1 MKVVKND
8 FTKFSFHHIGKAPS
22 NPLNLIQ
29 RELLQYRRRAASDG
43 AEETSVSRLR
53 YSFV

>member
-8 FTKFSFHHIGKAPS
+8 FTKFSFHYIGKAPS

-29 RELLQYRRRAASDG
+29 RELLAQIGIMIELAG
-43 AEETSVSRLR
+43 TVC
-53 YSFV
+53 

>member
-8 FTKFSFHHIGKAPS
+8 FTKFSFHYIGKAPS

-29 RELLQYRRRAASDG
+29 RELLIECDRWLRAK
-43 AEETSVSRLR
+43 ETCTSWDI
-53 YSFV
+53 

>member
-29 RELLQYRRRAASDG
+29 RELLLPAFG
-43 AEETSVSRLR
+43 KG
-53 YSFV
+53 